1 MPGPVRDRGQAEAF
15 QQLESV
21 MLKQMLRSSGAFRS
35 SDAPGAQIH
44 TDMFIET
51 LADAVAKAGGL
62 GIARM
67 LERQMGGDGA
77 TAGLRA
83 GEASMATGL
92 TSAGLMTSA
101 GASSLPR
108 MPGRSTV
115 DDLDDP
121 NSSAPLAEDPSAPS
135 IDDYQPTPA
144 PGALRGRTLTPFHG
158 APRPSAAGGTSAVIP
173 AAGEVTDHITS
184 EFGRRVHPIT
194 GDVRMH
200 TGVDLRA
207 AEGVPIR
214 AAAPGVVREA
224 GPRRGYGNTVEID
237 HGDGTST
244 LYAHASALVVKPGQ
258 HVQGGETV
266 GLVGH
271 TGQATGPHLHFELR
285 RHGHPVDPM
294 SATGTGSASG
304 PISTA
309 LPIPLGRALN
319 RYRERVEATV
329 GGTPS
334 GAEGGKP

>member
-67 LERQMGGDGA
+67 LERQMGGGVATGGPSGA
-77 TAGLRA
+77 APAG
-83 GEASMATGL
+83 GGL
-92 TSAGLMTSA
+92 TSAGLVLRTSIYR
-101 GASSLPR
+101 ASAAPA
-108 MPGRSTV
+108 PGGV

-135 IDDYQPTPA
+135 IDDYQPASPSA
-144 PGALRGRTLTPFHG
+144 ALRGRASPL
-158 APRPSAAGGTSAVIP
+158 VP
-173 AAGEVTDHITS
+173 ASGEVTDHVTS

-224 GPRRGYGNTVEID
+224 GPRGGYGNAVEID

-244 LYAHASALVVKPGQ
+244 LYAHASSLVVKPGQ
-258 HVQGGETV
+258 HVEGGETL

-285 RHGHPVDPM
+285 HHGHPVDPL
-294 SATGTGSASG
+294 AAAAPGWKSG
-304 PISTA
+304 PISAA

-319 RYRERVEATV
+319 RYRERVEDTV
-329 GGTPS
+329 GGTFS
-334 GAEGGKP
+334 GAEGAKP